1 MYLREPIWE
10 SSHQDTVCVENATW
24 MILKIQVEKHLP
36 PFLAA
41 GGKQAMGQA
50 VAIRQQLQGKAN
62 TIQILS

>member
-24 MILKIQVEKHLP
+24 MILKIQVEKYLP

-41 GGKQAMGQA
+41 GGKQAWG
-50 VAIRQQLQGKAN
+50 RLLQ
-62 TIQILS
+62 